1 MLTDEQIQSFREN
14 GYLNYGP
21 VLTPEELQGLREALA
36 RCKAGDSPQ
45 AAEANRNASWAQEQ
59 GFVVTQI
66 VNIWQAENAFYH
78 HLFHDRIVKMAAQLI
93 GDDTIRVW
101 HDQMQE
107 KPALHGGPTIWHQ
120 DHPYWPII
128 QPADLVSAW
137 VALEDA
143 TPENGCMSFVRGS
156 HKWGPING
164 GTIGSITDGE
174 KNLWGPDFKPEW
186 LPEGTQVEVVEA
198 PVVAGGVAFHH
209 CLTWHG
215 APVNKSPRNRP
226 AIAVHYMPGWTRY
239 EKEPGKDHLVEHHIT
254 VEEGEILKGD
264 HFPTVMENGVV
275 LPFPVHLPRA

>member
-1 MLTDEQIQSFREN
+1 MLTDEQIQSFRQD

-21 VLTPEELQGLREALA
+21 VLTQSELNALRESLA

-45 AAEANRNASWAQEQ
+45 AAESNRNISWGQDK

-66 VNIWQAENAFYH
+66 VNVWQAEDAYYQ
-78 HLFHDRIVKMAAQLI
+78 HLFNDRIVQIASELMGA
-93 GDDTIRVW
+93 DTVRVW

-107 KPALHGGPTIWHQ
+107 KPALVGGPTTWHQ

-143 TPENGCMSFVRGS
+143 TPENGCMSFVKGS
-156 HKWGPING
+156 HRWGPKNG
-164 GTIGSITDGE
+164 GTIGTITEGDD
-174 KNLWGPDFKPEW
+174 NLWMPDYRPEW
-186 LPEGTQVEVVEA
+186 IPEGETVEVVEA

-215 APVNKSPRNRP
+215 APINRSPRNRP

-239 EKEPGKDHLVEHHIT
+239 EKEPGKEHLVEHHIT
-254 VEEGEILKGD
+254 VNEG
-264 HFPTVMENGVV
+264 
-275 LPFPVHLPRA
+275 